1 MAEFIIKMADERGRV
16 QEQAQTAATAE
27 ELRARFVHAGYH
39 VFSVRARSG
48 FGGMKKGKVKLETF
62 LIFNQQF
69 LTLIRAGLP
78 ILGSIEMLAKNQKN
92 EHFAQQLYDV
102 AARVKTGDSLSSAF
116 EAQTGFP
123 IMYTTTLLAGERSG
137 NLQEV
142 LERYVSFQRI
152 SLTFRKK
159 LIASL
164 IYPAVL
170 LTLVCALVF
179 FMFVF
184 VVPQFANLYEQMGAK
199 LPAMTMDLLAFGK
212 FLHANVLYILGIAAG
227 TGYGL
232 YRYAQTEHGRDSIDG
247 FRVGMPI
254 FGKIWLKYQVALFA
268 RTLSTLLTGGLS
280 LVPSLE
286 TAARSISSRRV
297 SKAVMHSITTV
308 REGKPLADAL
318 LQTEI
323 FPDLSTEMIA
333 VGEQTGALP
342 QMLNSVAEFF
352 EEDVATALTAAL
364 ALIEPAILIVMGVV
378 VVFIL
383 ISLYLPIFS
392 LGPGGGR
399 PGGKLMADA
408 NTFAS
413 DSHALGRFQA
423 RPMSA
428 PRPSFWRTRYH
439 AEFVDLKNFKIQHEL
454 LRTVPVELMFRY
466 NFVPI
471 EQQQRRAGHRRQ
483 RPLAADGSG

>member
-1 MAEFIIKMADERGRV
+1 MAEFIIKLADERGRV
-16 QEQAQTAATAE
+16 QEQAQSAATAE

-39 VFSVRARSG
+39 VFSVKARSG
-48 FGGMKKGKVKLETF
+48 FGGLKRGKVKLEPF
-62 LIFNQQF
+62 LIFNSQF

-78 ILGSIEMLAKNQKN
+78 ILGSIQMLAKNQKN
-92 EHFAQQLYDV
+92 AHFAAQLDDV
-102 AARVKTGDSLSSAF
+102 AGRVKTGDALSSAF
-116 EAQTGFP
+116 EAQSGFP

-159 LIASL
+159 LVASL
-164 IYPAVL
+164 IYPCVL
-170 LTLVCALVF
+170 LTLVTGLIF

-184 VVPQFANLYEQMGAK
+184 VIPQFAELYDQMGSK

-212 FLHANVLYILGIAAG
+212 FLRHYIVWILLAMAG
-227 TGYGL
+227 TAFGA
-232 YRYAQTEHGRDSIDG
+232 YRFSITDKGRDFIDG
-247 FRVGMPI
+247 FRIGLPV

-268 RTLSTLLTGGLS
+268 RTLSTLLTGGLP

-297 SKAVMHSITTV
+297 SRAVMNSITTV
-308 REGKPLADAL
+308 REGKSLADAL
-318 LQTEI
+318 IQTKV
-323 FPDLSTEMIA
+323 FPDLAAEMIS

-342 QMLNSVAEFF
+342 QMLNSVSEFF

-392 LGPGGGR
+392 LGQTPGG
-399 PGGKLMADA
+399 
-408 NTFAS
+408 
-413 DSHALGRFQA
+413 Q
-423 RPMSA
+423 
-428 PRPSFWRTRYH
+428 
-439 AEFVDLKNFKIQHEL
+439 
-454 LRTVPVELMFRY
+454 
-466 NFVPI
+466 
-471 EQQQRRAGHRRQ
+471 
-483 RPLAADGSG
+483 